1 MASFE
6 CAPHSMP
13 SWCCTPVLQLTDAMQ
28 TLAKKGALGLL
39 ESGQWGS

>member
-13 SWCCTPVLQLTDAMQ
+13 SWCCTSVLHLTDAMQ
-28 TLAKKGALGLL
+28 TLAEKVALCLL
-39 ESGQWGS
+39 ESGQWE